1 MERIK
6 TYVMPSRFL
15 GYASLTIL
23 LILPWLDR
31 SLASGLPL
39 AFVWATLALSY
50 NIVLGFAG
58 IPSFGHAVPFGVA
71 AFTTALLLRAGAP
84 YPLSLLVAALTA
96 ATTYVA
102 MGLPAYRVRG
112 LYYGIL
118 TLAISEA
125 LRATIEYSA
134 RTTVAVTVG
143 TIPELSSMEGVFV
156 YLCVF
161 TLFYAL
167 SLAAGVND
175 ILYTKRKRLKMF
187 KLVTYTL
194 IFVFTTLS
202 AYTMYASSISFVQE
216 VSTGV
221 SYVKMLRFTYPVNL
235 YLLAVITLYLSYLL
249 IKRLIS
255 SPLGSTFIAIRENP
269 IRSAVIGYDVFAHQL
284 VAFFASG
291 FFAGIAGGVY
301 VACMPTVMPDVF
313 AIDKTFIALT
323 GAVMGGLGTFVG
335 PAIGGMLAG
344 FLRDYLSGVTPALM
358 VIGLLSLQQLQLLP
372 SFILGM
378 LYIAVVLALP
388 NGIYGMW
395 LLKGWKLK
403 RKIESLL

>member
-1 MERIK
+1 
-6 TYVMPSRFL
+6 
-15 GYASLTIL
+15 
-23 LILPWLDR
+23 
-31 SLASGLPL
+31 
-39 AFVWATLALSY
+39 
-50 NIVLGFAG
+50 
-58 IPSFGHAVPFGVA
+58 
-71 AFTTALLLRAGAP
+71 
-84 YPLSLLVAALTA
+84 
-96 ATTYVA
+96 

-269 IRSAVIGYDVFAHQL
+269 TRSAVIGYDVFAHQL